1 MIVELFP
8 LKPKS
13 ISIFSYFLIINLNT
27 CIFGCIIWKVY
38 RMIAKHY
45 SCYSVTIKALLGMWG
60 VCVYVYMLEYAA
72 LALVD
77 LCEYTDACWGV
88 YMYVEAKG

>member
-1 MIVELFP
+1 MHIWLYNLESLPNDSKTLF
-8 LKPKS
+8 
-13 ISIFSYFLIINLNT
+13 
-27 CIFGCIIWKVY
+27 
-38 RMIAKHY
+38 
-45 SCYSVTIKALLGMWG
+45 LLFCHDKGPSWNVG
-60 VCVYVYMLEYAA
+60 RVCVYVYMLEYAA

>member
-1 MIVELFP
+1 
-8 LKPKS
+8 
-13 ISIFSYFLIINLNT
+13 
-27 CIFGCIIWKVY
+27 
-38 RMIAKHY
+38 
-45 SCYSVTIKALLGMWG
+45 MWG